1 MTILNIFI
9 GGDCLKFNTGR
20 KVMVGYKTIRNTLM
34 VGIIFLL
41 LGTCIIPATGQV
53 TKIIIP
59 SETRILKKVNDLFI
73 KGVIPKHP
81 ILFIIVLMQVAFR
94 LSRGFNLFF
103 LSGEWEWENRFP
115 EFKVKYPLLFI
126 RAYWLVL
133 VGEVEFEFW
142 AIVSDSLG
150 WNWPIFEL

>member
-1 MTILNIFI
+1 MTILNISI
-9 GGDCLKFNTGR
+9 GGDCLKFTTGR
-20 KVMVGYKTIRNTLM
+20 KVMVGYKTIRSTLM

-41 LGTCIIPATGQV
+41 LGTCIIPAIAQPN
-53 TKIIIP
+53 KISKP
-59 SETRILKKVNDLFI
+59 SETQILKRVSDLFI
-73 KGVIPKHP
+73 KRVIPKHP

-142 AIVSDSLG
+142 AIVSNSLG